1 EVITG
6 FRVAPGGA
14 QELTGVRPDL
24 WTFGKVIGGGLP
36 IGAFGGRRDVMEA
49 LAPIGP
55 VYQAGT
61 LSGNPLATAAGL
73 AVLDLLDRGA
83 YRKLEGRAEQLAGWL
98 SDVFRD
104 AGVAVSIPV
113 VGPLLSIFFAE
124 SAPTDYDEVKTVDA
138 KAYAVFFHEMLSRGV
153 AFAPSPYEVAFPSL
167 AHTK

>member
-1 EVITG
+1 M
-6 FRVAPGGA
+6 A
-14 QELTGVRPDL
+14 
-24 WTFGKVIGGGLP
+24 
-36 IGAFGGRRDVMEA
+36 M
-49 LAPIGP
+49 LAPDGP

-73 AVLDLLDRGA
+73 AVLDLLDEAA
-83 YRKLEGRAEQLAGWL
+83 YRKLEGRAEQLVGWL

-113 VGPLLSIFFAE
+113 VGPLLSVFFAE

-167 AHTK
+167 AHTKDDLERTADLARPALEALR